1 MARLATIYRYPVK
14 GLSAAPLDRARL
26 TPGGTL
32 PGDRAWAIAHGSTEF
47 DAAAPKPMSKRKF
60 LQLMESERL
69 ATLASRLEADDI
81 TLTIERDGRQVARG
95 RLDQPVGRKL
105 IEQFLDAYMEADI
118 RGAVRIVSAPGH
130 HFADHPRPMVSL
142 INRAS
147 VADLE
152 RVAGAPVDPM
162 RFRGNLYLEDL
173 PAWAEFDW
181 LGREVAVGQEVRIQV
196 VERIERC
203 AAINVAPTTG
213 ARDMNLPRQLQRG
226 FGHVDMGVYA
236 VVTRGGTIAAG
247 DAVAAV

>member
-1 MARLATIYRYPVK
+1 MARLTAIYRYPVK
-14 GLSAAPLDRARL
+14 GLSATPLDTATL
-26 TPGGTL
+26 EAGGTL
-32 PGDRAWAIAHGSTEF
+32 PLDRAWAIAHGSTDF

-60 LQLMESERL
+60 LQLMENERL
-69 ATLASRLEADDI
+69 ATLATRLEDDGV
-81 TLTIERDGRQVARG
+81 TLAIERGGRQVARG

-105 IEQFLDAYMEADI
+105 LEQFLDAYMQSEI

-152 RVAGAPVDPM
+152 RIAGEPVDPM

-181 LGREVAVGQEVRIQV
+181 VGQELAVGAEVRLQV
-196 VERIERC
+196 VERIGRC
-203 AAINVAPTTG
+203 AATNVNPGTG
-213 ARDMNLPRQLQRG
+213 ARDMNLPRLLQRG

-236 VVTRGGTIAAG
+236 VVARGGTIKAG
-247 DAVAAV
+247 DDIVAG